1 MTLAA
6 KIIRL
11 FLVLL
16 GVMVLAMTLP
26 ELYRKNFEKR
36 PGKNQFFARTFFKVF
51 PIKFGQKTDLLQ
63 RNQQKLYD

>member
-36 PGKNQFFARTFFKVF
+36 PGNKSVFCPDVFQSFSDKVRAKN
-51 PIKFGQKTDLLQ
+51 
-63 RNQQKLYD
+63 